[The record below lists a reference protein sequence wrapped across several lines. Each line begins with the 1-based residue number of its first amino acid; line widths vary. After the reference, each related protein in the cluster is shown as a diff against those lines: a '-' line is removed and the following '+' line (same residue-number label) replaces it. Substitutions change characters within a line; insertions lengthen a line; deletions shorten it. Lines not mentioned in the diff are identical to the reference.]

1 VFWQVFL
8 VKNTDQRKS
17 LFIKML
23 IPNRS
28 FH

>member
-1 VFWQVFL
+1 